1 MDSPHASSVALNSHK
16 PTEQQALAWAWALW
30 VLMMTVLGAI
40 VLVKSP
46 FRSLH
51 ELWQE
56 TGRAWVE
63 GHDLYG
69 PTILRSQQGY
79 RYGPL
84 IGASLSVLA
93 WLPVKLGALL
103 VRLVNAAGLLV
114 PLLLWVRNSA
124 PGKISRRE
132 LAAFLILL
140 AALALPN
147 LESGQFNLLVAG
159 LLVAALV
166 AIDRDRWNLA
176 AGLLALAAVFKVYPL
191 AFGLLLVVMFPRQLL
206 SRLVVAL
213 VVVIAAP
220 FLMQRPEY
228 VIRQYQLWFD
238 LLRAGDETRRFAPLT
253 HVSTYRDLLYLFRLY
268 HVPITIHGYMA
279 IQAVI
284 GVVFAVL
291 CWWTARRG
299 LPRRYQLWNVLV
311 LGTVYLTVCGPAS
324 EPKTYGF
331 VVPALA
337 WWVVWS
343 YHRGPALARF
353 LAAQACGLMLI
364 GVLSSITL
372 ESVMFFR
379 SAGLHPIAGLLL
391 LASHLAGGSAIRGAG
406 MAAPET
412 TPSER
417 QAA

>member
-213 VVVIAAP
+213 VVVIA
-220 FLMQRPEY
+220 
-228 VIRQYQLWFD
+228 I
-238 LLRAGDETRRFAPLT
+238 
-253 HVSTYRDLLYLFRLY
+253 
-268 HVPITIHGYMA
+268 
-279 IQAVI
+279 
-284 GVVFAVL
+284 
-291 CWWTARRG
+291 C
-299 LPRRYQLWNVLV
+299 LPSR
-311 LGTVYLTVCGPAS
+311 
-324 EPKTYGF
+324 
-331 VVPALA
+331 
-337 WWVVWS
+337 
-343 YHRGPALARF
+343 
-353 LAAQACGLMLI
+353 
-364 GVLSSITL
+364 
-372 ESVMFFR
+372 
-379 SAGLHPIAGLLL
+379 
-391 LASHLAGGSAIRGAG
+391 
-406 MAAPET
+406 
-412 TPSER
+412 
-417 QAA
+417 